1 MDTSQSPEGELAL
14 PSMGRHDPYAALR
27 FRDFR
32 FLASSTF
39 LAVIAEQMLGVA
51 LGWELYE
58 RTGSPLPLGIIGL
71 VQVVPVLLLAL
82 PAGHLADR
90 FDRRWI
96 TAGSLLLM
104 VLGALALVQLSLS
117 RGALELIYL
126 SVLVIGIG
134 RAFVSPAQ
142 GALSAEVVPAAH
154 YTNAATWSSGL
165 WQVAA
170 VIGPALGG
178 LLIAQLGSAALI
190 YGLNAAMLL
199 VVALLTLLLRARP
212 VAPSDEP
219 VTLGSLLAGLRFV
232 WDTKIVLASIT
243 LDMFAVLLGGATALL
258 PVFAKDILQVGA
270 VGLGWMR
277 AAPSIGAVLAAL
289 AMAHLP
295 PFKRAGYTLL
305 VVVAGFGLATVVFGL
320 SRSFALSL
328 LMLALLGALD
338 NISVVIRSTL
348 LLIRTPDLMRGRVNA
363 VHYVFIGISNELGAF
378 ESGLAAAL
386 LGTVGAV
393 VAGGIGTIL
402 VVLGVAL
409 VWPEVRRLGSLTEE
423 PEAAPRPLQLKPE

>member
-1 MDTSQSPEGELAL
+1 MDTSQSPEGELAS
-14 PSMGRHDPYAALR
+14 PSLERHDPYAALR

-295 PFKRAGYTLL
+295 PFKRAGRTLL

-423 PEAAPRPLQLKPE
+423 PEATPRPLQLKPE